1 LINYFAYWLKRLLAV
16 ISICLSLQV
25 AAQQKGD
32 TLSKEVPV
40 SQLNKIADTLNSKK
54 VDSVIKVHSPHKAI
68 IRSAIIPGW
77 GQIYNKKYWKVPIV
91 YAALGTSAW
100 VFFDNLKWYH
110 RSRYAFKV
118 LYTKDSANFPNV
130 YKDLQPYLTSQQYV
144 SGLRELRDG
153 YRQYVDYS
161 VLVFV
166 LLWGLNVADAAV
178 DAHLKSFD
186 VSPDLTLNFK
196 VGHSEMANTNGVSLV
211 LSFK

>member
-1 LINYFAYWLKRLLAV
+1 MAV
-16 ISICLSLQV
+16 IGICLSLQG

-54 VDSVIKVHSPHKAI
+54 IDSVINVHSPSKAI

-77 GQIYNKKYWKVPIV
+77 GQVYNKKYWKVPIV
-91 YAALGTSAW
+91 YAALGTSAY

-130 YKDLQPYLTSQQYV
+130 YKDLQPYLTSQQYL

-166 LLWGLNVADAAV
+166 LLWGLNIADAAV

-196 VGHSEMANTNGVSLV
+196 AGHSEMANTNGVSLV